1 MTLFQAK
8 AATSPKPLVA
18 SVSIWVIISRLNFLL
33 SSLIVGFFFI
43 VAMSFFVLHSL
54 HFPQKMQEL
63 LSEMYR
69 PNYSINNRVL
79 KNIGVIEGAREVIMN
94 APLVPAWEKK
104 FRDEAILRTV
114 HYGTHIEGNEL
125 NISEA
130 AQVLEGKEIVGRDR
144 DVQEVINYR
153 QVLNFIDGFASQ
165 IDENVIKTIHRLTT
179 DKILQMGECGQ
190 YRTKQVVVKNSSTQE
205 IVFRPPPAI
214 EIPYQIENFLEW
226 LVSEKDAHPV
236 LKAGITHYELV
247 RIHPFLDGNGR
258 VARAVA
264 TLVLFSDGYD
274 IKKFFS
280 LEEHYDQDAQGYYD
294 ALQSV
299 KEEKG
304 SDLTEWLMYFT
315 EGLAIELNRIKEKV
329 QSLSVDLKLKEKIG
343 GVQIALTERQ
353 MKIIDYIQKVGF
365 LQNKQFA
372 ELFPMISED
381 TILRDL
387 KDLLE
392 KSIIKKEG
400 STKAARYVIRD

>member
-1 MTLFQAK
+1 
-8 AATSPKPLVA
+8 
-18 SVSIWVIISRLNFLL
+18 
-33 SSLIVGFFFI
+33 
-43 VAMSFFVLHSL
+43 
-54 HFPQKMQEL
+54 
-63 LSEMYR
+63 MYN
-69 PNYSINNRVL
+69 PHYNITNKIL
-79 KNIGVIEGAREVIMN
+79 KNIGTIEGAREIIMN

-130 AQVLEGKEIVGRDR
+130 AQVLEGKEIVGRER

-153 QVLNFIDGFASQ
+153 QVLNFIDNFINS
-165 IDENVIKTIHRLTT
+165 IDENTIKTIHRFTT
-179 DKILQMGECGQ
+179 DKILSSSECGQ
-190 YRTKQVVVKNSSTQE
+190 YRNKQVVVKNSSTQE
-205 IVFRPPPAI
+205 IVFRPPPAV
-214 EIPYQIENFLEW
+214 EIPYQVEDFLDW
-226 LVSEKDAHPV
+226 LTSEKDIHPV

-258 VARAVA
+258 VARALA
-264 TLVLFSDGYD
+264 TLVLVKDGYD

-280 LEEHYDQDAQGYYD
+280 LEEHYDQDAQRYYD

-299 KEEKG
+299 KPDE
-304 SDLTEWLMYFT
+304 SYDLTEWLTYFT

-329 QSLSVDLKLKEKIG
+329 QGLSVDLKLKEKIG
-343 GVQIALTERQ
+343 GTQIALTERQ
-353 MKIIDYIQKVGF
+353 MKIVDYIQKVGF
-365 LQNKQFA
+365 LQNKQFD

-387 KDLLE
+387 KELLE

-400 STKAARYVIRD
+400 STKAAKYVLGG